1 MVKII
6 TDSASDL
13 ENHELEKLNVSS
25 VPMPVTFGETEY
37 IPNETMSK
45 DEFYEMLQK
54 EKKFPKTSQPSPSVL
69 MDVFQEAKDNGDELV
84 YITLSSALSGTYNS
98 AVLTK
103 DIIDYEKCYIVDSLS
118 ATAGERIMVD
128 IAVKLRDEGKNGSE
142 IAHTLNELR
151 DRILIYACV
160 DNLEYLHKGG
170 RISAA
175 AYAFGTIA
183 NVKPIISVT
192 ENGKV
197 EVPSKVMGVGKAV
210 KYICNQLED
219 EEPDLDYPMY
229 VVYTHERTNAEKLVK
244 KLDEYGITEDNI
256 TNIGAT
262 IGTHVGIGAFGVAY
276 VRKM

>member
-1 MVKII
+1 MVRII
-6 TDSASDL
+6 TDSGADFGT
-13 ENHELEKLNVSS
+13 EQIKKLNITC
-25 VPMPVTFGETEY
+25 VPMPVTFGDREY
-37 IPNETMSK
+37 IENENITK
-45 DEFYEMLQK
+45 DEFYEMLQN
-54 EKKFPKTSQPSPSVL
+54 EKKFPRTSQPAPSRL
-69 MDVFQEAKDNGDELV
+69 MDIFQETMDRGDELI

-103 DIIDYEKCYIVDSLS
+103 NVIDYENCYVVDSLT
-118 ATAGERIMVD
+118 ATAGQRIMVD
-128 IAVKLRDEGKNGSE
+128 VAVKLRDEGKNGAE
-142 IAHTLNELR
+142 IAAELERIR
-151 DRILIYACV
+151 DNIVIYACV

-175 AYAFGTIA
+175 AYAFGTLA

-219 EEPDLDYPMY
+219 EEPDADFPMY
-229 VVYTHERTNAEKLVK
+229 VVYTHEKANAEKLLG
-244 KLDEYGITEDNI
+244 KLEEYDVDESSLH
-256 TNIGAT
+256 NIGPV

-276 VRKM
+276 VRK

>member
-13 ENHELEKLNVSS
+13 ENYELEKLNVAS
-25 VPMPVTFGETEY
+25 VPMPVMFGETEY
-37 IPNETMSK
+37 IPNENMSK

-54 EKKFPKTSQPSPSVL
+54 EKKFPKTSQPAPSVL

-128 IAVKLRDEGKNGSE
+128 IAVKLRDEGKNGAE

-219 EEPDLDYPMY
+219 EEPDSDYPMY

-244 KLDEYGITEDNI
+244 KLDDYGITEDNL